1 MADMADTA
9 TEQPTRPPPPRRNTA
24 PGRNSRR
31 GARPRSFDGATI
43 FGLGG
48 AFVLISIAIV
58 MGGSW
63 GAFVDIPAVLIV
75 LGGTCAVTMISF
87 SFSEIRTT
95 QRIIAKSLFNAASD
109 PGEAARNVISLAET
123 ARQRGTLALQDHLAG
138 VRNEPYLARGLTLVI
153 DGTPGAEAERLMRKE
168 LHAIADRHAK
178 GASVLRRAADVAP
191 AMGLIGTLVGLVQML
206 GNLEDPAAIGPAMA
220 VALLTTFYGAVLGNM
235 VLAPLAGKLERKS
248 DDEALV
254 NEVYLLGVSSIGRQ
268 ESPRR
273 LETLVNT
280 ILPPSKRVSFF
291 D

>member
-1 MADMADTA
+1 MTDTA
-9 TEQPTRPPPPRRNTA
+9 TQRPSRPTPRPRNA
-24 PGRNSRR
+24 PGRNNRR
-31 GARPRSFDGATI
+31 AAQARTFDSATI
-43 FGLGG
+43 FGLAG
-48 AFVLISIAIV
+48 AFVLITVAIV
-58 MGGSW
+58 LGGSW
-63 GAFVDIPAVLIV
+63 SAFVDFPALLIV
-75 LGGTCAVTMISF
+75 LGGTSAVTTISF
-87 SFSEIRTT
+87 SLSDIRTT
-95 QRIIAKSLFNAASD
+95 QRVVAQSLFKASRD
-109 PGEAARNVISLAET
+109 AGEAARNVITLAET
-123 ARQRGTLALQDHLAG
+123 ARKSGTLILQDHLAG
-138 VRNEPYLARGLTLVI
+138 LRNEPYLARGLTLVI

>member
-1 MADMADTA
+1 MTDTA
-9 TEQPTRPPPPRRNTA
+9 TQRPSRPTQRNA
-24 PGRNSRR
+24 AGRKSRR
-31 GARPRSFDGATI
+31 GAPPRTFDGATV
-43 FGLGG
+43 FGLCG
-48 AFVLISIAIV
+48 AFVLIATAIV
-58 MGGSW
+58 LGGSW
-63 GAFVDIPAVLIV
+63 GAFVDVPALLIV
-75 LGGTCAVTMISF
+75 LGGTSAVTMISF
-87 SFSEIRTT
+87 SLTDIRTT
-95 QRIIAKSLFNAASD
+95 QRIVAKSLFKTTRDAGD
-109 PGEAARNVISLAET
+109 AARSVISLAET
-123 ARQRGTLALQDHLAG
+123 ARQQGTLALQDHLAG
-138 VRNEPYLARGLTLVI
+138 LRNEPYLARGLTLVV

-178 GASVLRRAADVAP
+178 GAGVLRRAADVAP

-206 GNLEDPAAIGPAMA
+206 GNLEDPSAIGPAMA

>member
-1 MADMADTA
+1 MADTA
-9 TEQPTRPPPPRRNTA
+9 TQQPSRPARPRNNAAGRNT
-24 PGRNSRR
+24 RR
-31 GARPRSFDGATI
+31 GARPRTFDGATI
-43 FGLGG
+43 LGLGG
-48 AFVLISIAIV
+48 AFVLISVAIV
-58 MGGSW
+58 LGGSW
-63 GAFVDIPAVLIV
+63 SAFIDIPAMLIV
-75 LGGTCAVTMISF
+75 LGGTFAVTIVSF
-87 SFSEIRTT
+87 NLSDIRTT
-95 QRIIAKSLFNAASD
+95 QSIVAKSLFKATRDA
-109 PGEAARNVISLAET
+109 GEAARNVISLAET
-123 ARQRGTLALQDHLAG
+123 ARQSGTLVLQDHLAAL
-138 VRNEPYLARGLTLVI
+138 RHEPYLVRGLTLVI

-206 GNLEDPAAIGPAMA
+206 GNLEDPSSIGPAMA

-235 VLAPLAGKLERKS
+235 VFAPLAGKLERKS

-280 ILPPSKRVSFF
+280 ILPPAKRVSFF

>member
-1 MADMADTA
+1 MSDTA
-9 TEQPTRPPPPRRNTA
+9 SQRSTRRPPPSRNSTARRNS
-24 PGRNSRR
+24 GR
-31 GARPRSFDGATI
+31 GARPRSYDGATLL
-43 FGLGG
+43 GLGG
-48 AFVLISIAIV
+48 AFALILTAV
-58 MGGSW
+58 FLGGSW
-63 GAFVDIPAVLIV
+63 GAFVDVPALLIV
-75 LGGTCAVTMISF
+75 LGGTAAVTTISF
-87 SFSEIRTT
+87 NLSDIRTT
-95 QRIIAKSLFNAASD
+95 QSILTKSLFTASRDAGDAAY
-109 PGEAARNVISLAET
+109 NVISLAET
-123 ARQRGTLALQDHLAG
+123 ARKRGTLSLQDHLITLKS
-138 VRNEPYLARGLTLVI
+138 EPYLARGLTLVI

-168 LHAIADRHAK
+168 LHAIAERHAK

-206 GNLEDPAAIGPAMA
+206 GNLEDPSSIGPSMA

-248 DDEALV
+248 DDEGLI

-280 ILPPSKRVSFF
+280 ILPPAMRVSFF

>member
-1 MADMADTA
+1 MTDTA
-9 TEQPTRPPPPRRNTA
+9 TSSSSRRPSRPRNNA
-24 PGRNSRR
+24 AGR
-31 GARPRSFDGATI
+31 GARPRTFDGATI

-48 AFVLISIAIV
+48 AFALIATAIIL
-58 MGGSW
+58 GGSW
-63 GAFVDIPAVLIV
+63 GAFIDAPALLIV
-75 LGGTCAVTMISF
+75 LGGTAAVTTISF
-87 SFSEIRTT
+87 NLSDLRTA
-95 QRIIAKSLFNAASD
+95 QSIIAKSIFKGTRDAGDAAY
-109 PGEAARNVISLAET
+109 NVISLAEL
-123 ARQRGTLALQDHLAG
+123 ARRRGTLVLQDRLTPF
-138 VRNEPYLARGLTLVI
+138 RSEPYLVRGLNLVI

-206 GNLEDPAAIGPAMA
+206 GNLEDPASIGPSMA

-235 VLAPLAGKLERKS
+235 VLAPLAGKLERKA

-280 ILPPSKRVSFF
+280 ILPPAKRVAYF

>member
-1 MADMADTA
+1 MTVTTTQRPSRPTPRPRNNA
-9 TEQPTRPPPPRRNTA
+9 TGRNTRRGEQPRT
-24 PGRNSRR
+24 
-31 GARPRSFDGATI
+31 FDGATI

-48 AFVLISIAIV
+48 AFILISIAIIL
-58 MGGSW
+58 GGSW
-63 GAFVDIPAVLIV
+63 GAFVDIPAMLIV
-75 LGGTCAVTMISF
+75 LGGTSAVTTISF
-87 SFSEIRTT
+87 NISDIRTT
-95 QRIIAKSLFNAASD
+95 QSIVAKSLFKATRDA
-109 PGEAARNVISLAET
+109 GEAARNVISLAET
-123 ARQRGTLALQDHLAG
+123 ARQSGTLTLQDHLVG
-138 VRNEPYLARGLTLVI
+138 LRNEPYLVRGLTLVI

-168 LHAIADRHAK
+168 LHAIAERHAK

>member
-1 MADMADTA
+1 MTDTA
-9 TEQPTRPPPPRRNTA
+9 SQPTRASRAQPA
-24 PGRNSRR
+24 GARR
-31 GARPRSFDGATI
+31 GVRPSRPRAFDGATM
-43 FGLGG
+43 FGLAGALVLIAIAIVLGG
-48 AFVLISIAIV
+48 A
-58 MGGSW
+58 W
-63 GAFVDIPAVLIV
+63 GAFVDVPALLIV
-75 LGGTCAVTMISF
+75 FGGTATVTTISF
-87 SFSEIRTT
+87 NLSDIRAT
-95 QRIIAKSLFNAASD
+95 QSVIAKSLFKATRDA
-109 PGEAARNVISLAET
+109 GEAARNVITLAET
-123 ARQRGTLALQDHLAG
+123 ARQKGTLALQDHLVAL
-138 VRNEPYLARGLTLVI
+138 RHEPYLVRGLTLVI
-153 DGTPGAEAERLMRKE
+153 DGMPGAEAERLMRKE

-248 DDEALV
+248 DEEALV

-280 ILPPSKRVSFF
+280 ILPPDQRVSLF

>member
-1 MADMADTA
+1 MADTA
-9 TEQPTRPPPPRRNTA
+9 TEQPSRPTPQQRNAA
-24 PGRNSRR
+24 PGRNATR
-31 GARPRSFDGATI
+31 GAKPRSFDGATI
-43 FGLGG
+43 LGLGG
-48 AFVLISIAIV
+48 ALVLISIAIV

-63 GAFVDIPAVLIV
+63 GAFVDIPAMLIV
-75 LGGTCAVTMISF
+75 LGGTTAVTMISF
-87 SFSEIRTT
+87 SFSDIRTT
-95 QRIIAKSLFNAASD
+95 QRIVAKSLFNATRDAS
-109 PGEAARNVISLAET
+109 EAARNVVSLAET
-123 ARQRGTLALQDHLAG
+123 ARQRGTLTLQEHLAG
-138 VRNEPYLARGLTLVI
+138 LRNEPYLARGLTLVI
-153 DGTPGAEAERLMRKE
+153 DGTPGAEAERLMRRE

-280 ILPPSKRVSFF
+280 ILPPSKRISFF

>member
-1 MADMADTA
+1 MTDTA
-9 TEQPTRPPPPRRNTA
+9 TQQPSRPVQQPRNNA
-24 PGRNSRR
+24 AGRNSRR
-31 GARPRSFDGATI
+31 GARPRAFDGATI

-48 AFVLISIAIV
+48 AFVLISIAV
-58 MGGSW
+58 LLGGSW
-63 GAFVDIPAVLIV
+63 GAFVDIPALLIV
-75 LGGTCAVTMISF
+75 FGGTTAVTTISF
-87 SFSEIRTT
+87 NLADIRTT
-95 QRIIAKSLFNAASD
+95 QSIVAKSLFTATRDAGD
-109 PGEAARNVISLAET
+109 AARNVISLAEI
-123 ARQRGTLALQDHLAG
+123 ARQRGTLELQEHL
-138 VRNEPYLARGLTLVI
+138 VTLRNEPYLVRGLTLVI

-206 GNLEDPAAIGPAMA
+206 GNLEDPSAIGPAMA

-280 ILPPSKRVSFF
+280 ILPPAKRVSFF

>member
-1 MADMADTA
+1 MADTT
-9 TEQPTRPPPPRRNTA
+9 TEQPTRPTPPQRNA
-24 PGRNSRR
+24 PSQNTRR

-43 FGLGG
+43 FGLAG
-48 AFVLISIAIV
+48 AFVLISIAII

-75 LGGTCAVTMISF
+75 LGGTSAVTMISF
-87 SFSEIRTT
+87 SLADIRTT
-95 QRIIAKSLFNAASD
+95 QRIVAKSLFNATRDAGD
-109 PGEAARNVISLAET
+109 AARNVISLAET
-123 ARQRGTLALQDHLAG
+123 ARQRGTLTLQDHLVG
-138 VRNEPYLARGLTLVI
+138 LRNEPYLARGLTLVI

>member
-1 MADMADTA
+1 MTDTA
-9 TEQPTRPPPPRRNTA
+9 TQRPA
-24 PGRNSRR
+24 PARQRGGRNPRR
-31 GARPRSFDGATI
+31 GAAPRTFDGATLI
-43 FGLGG
+43 GLAGG
-48 AFVLISIAIV
+48 LVLISIAIV
-58 MGGSW
+58 LGGA
-63 GAFVDIPAVLIV
+63 GAAFIDLPALLIV
-75 LGGTCAVTMISF
+75 FGGTTAVTMISF
-87 SFSEIRTT
+87 NLSDLRTT
-95 QRIIAKSLFNAASD
+95 QSIVAKSLFKAIRD
-109 PGEAARNVISLAET
+109 PGEAARTMISLAET
-123 ARQRGTLALQDHLAG
+123 ARQQGTLALQDHL
-138 VRNEPYLARGLTLVI
+138 VSFRNEPYLARGLTLVI

-206 GNLEDPAAIGPAMA
+206 GRLEDPAAIGPAMA

-248 DDEALV
+248 DEEALI

-280 ILPPSKRVSFF
+280 ILPPAKRVSLF

>member
-1 MADMADTA
+1 MADTA
-9 TEQPTRPPPPRRNTA
+9 TEQPSRPAPKRRNA
-24 PGRNSRR
+24 DPGRNPTRGVKSR
-31 GARPRSFDGATI
+31 SLDGATI
-43 FGLGG
+43 LGLVG
-48 AFVLISIAIV
+48 ALVLISAAIV

-63 GAFVDIPAVLIV
+63 GAFVDVPAMLIV
-75 LGGTCAVTMISF
+75 LGGTSAVTMISF
-87 SFSEIRTT
+87 SLSDLRTT
-95 QRIIAKSLFNAASD
+95 QSIIAKSLFNSTRDA
-109 PGEAARNVISLAET
+109 GEAARNVISLAET
-123 ARQRGTLALQDHLAG
+123 ARQSGTLTLQDHLAG
-138 VRNEPYLARGLTLVI
+138 LRNEPYLARGLTLVI

-168 LHAIADRHAK
+168 LHAIAERHAK
-178 GASVLRRAADVAP
+178 GASVLRRASDVAP

-280 ILPPSKRVSFF
+280 ILPPSKRVSLF

>member
-1 MADMADTA
+1 MTDTA
-9 TEQPTRPPPPRRNTA
+9 TQRPSRPTQRNA

-31 GARPRSFDGATI
+31 GAPPRTFDGATV

-48 AFVLISIAIV
+48 AFILIAIAIV
-58 MGGSW
+58 LGGSW
-63 GAFVDIPAVLIV
+63 GAFVDVPALLIV
-75 LGGTCAVTMISF
+75 LGGTTAVTTISF
-87 SFSEIRTT
+87 SLADIRTT
-95 QRIIAKSLFNAASD
+95 QRIVAKSLFKTTRDA
-109 PGEAARNVISLAET
+109 GEAARNVISLAEN
-123 ARQRGTLALQDHLAG
+123 ARQRGTLTLQDNLVG
-138 VRNEPYLARGLTLVI
+138 LRNEPYLARGLTLVI

-168 LHAIADRHAK
+168 LHAIADRHAR

-235 VLAPLAGKLERKS
+235 LLAPLAGKLERKS

-273 LETLVNT
+273 LETLINT

>member
-1 MADMADTA
+1 MADTA
-9 TEQPTRPPPPRRNTA
+9 TEQPSRPAPKRRNA
-24 PGRNSRR
+24 DPGRNPTR
-31 GARPRSFDGATI
+31 GAKSRSLDGATI
-43 FGLGG
+43 LGLVG
-48 AFVLISIAIV
+48 ALVLISAAIV

-63 GAFVDIPAVLIV
+63 GAFVDVPAMLIV
-75 LGGTCAVTMISF
+75 LGGTSAVTMISF
-87 SFSEIRTT
+87 SLSDLRTT
-95 QRIIAKSLFNAASD
+95 QSIIAKSLFNSTRDA
-109 PGEAARNVISLAET
+109 GEAARNVISLAET
-123 ARQRGTLALQDHLAG
+123 ARQSGTLTLQDHLAG
-138 VRNEPYLARGLTLVI
+138 LRNEPYLARGLTLVI

-168 LHAIADRHAK
+168 LHAIAERHAK
-178 GASVLRRAADVAP
+178 GASVLRRASDVAP

-280 ILPPSKRVSFF
+280 ILPPSKRVSLF

>member
-1 MADMADTA
+1 MTDSA
-9 TEQPTRPPPPRRNTA
+9 TQQRSRPAPPSNNA
-24 PGRNSRR
+24 AGRLIARSARSRT
-31 GARPRSFDGATI
+31 FDGATI
-43 FGLGG
+43 LGLGG
-48 AFVLISIAIV
+48 ALVLISIAIIL
-58 MGGSW
+58 GGSW
-63 GAFVDIPAVLIV
+63 GAFIDVPAMLIV
-75 LGGTCAVTMISF
+75 LGGTVTVTTISF
-87 SFSEIRTT
+87 NLSDIRTT
-95 QRIIAKSLFNAASD
+95 QSIVAKSLFKATRDA
-109 PGEAARNVISLAET
+109 GEAARNVISLAET
-123 ARQRGTLALQDHLAG
+123 ARQSGTLALQDHL
-138 VRNEPYLARGLTLVI
+138 VVLRNEPYLVRGLTLVV

-206 GNLEDPAAIGPAMA
+206 GNLEDPASIGPAMA

-235 VLAPLAGKLERKS
+235 ILAPLAGKLERKS

-280 ILPPSKRVSFF
+280 ILPPAKRVAFF

>member
-1 MADMADTA
+1 MTDTA
-9 TEQPTRPPPPRRNTA
+9 TQRPSRPTPRNA
-24 PGRNSRR
+24 AGRNSRR
-31 GARPRSFDGATI
+31 GAPPRSFDGATV
-43 FGLGG
+43 FGLAG
-48 AFVLISIAIV
+48 AFTLITVAIV
-58 MGGSW
+58 LGGSW
-63 GAFVDIPAVLIV
+63 GAFVDVPALLIV
-75 LGGTCAVTMISF
+75 LGGTTAVTTISF
-87 SFSEIRTT
+87 SLTDIRTT
-95 QRIIAKSLFNAASD
+95 QRIVAKSLFKTTRDA
-109 PGEAARNVISLAET
+109 GEAARNVISLAET
-123 ARQRGTLALQDHLAG
+123 ARQRGTLTLQDHLAG
-138 VRNEPYLARGLTLVI
+138 LRHEPYLARGLTLVI

-235 VLAPLAGKLERKS
+235 ILAPLAGKLERKS

>member
-1 MADMADTA
+1 MTDTA
-9 TEQPTRPPPPRRNTA
+9 TQRPSRPTP
-24 PGRNSRR
+24 
-31 GARPRSFDGATI
+31 RPRNAPSRNNRRAAQPRAFDRATI
-43 FGLGG
+43 FGLAG
-48 AFVLISIAIV
+48 AFVLIAVAIV
-58 MGGSW
+58 LGGSW
-63 GAFVDIPAVLIV
+63 GAFVDIPALLIV
-75 LGGTCAVTMISF
+75 LGGTSAVTTISF
-87 SFSEIRTT
+87 SLSDIRTT
-95 QRIIAKSLFNAASD
+95 QSVVAQSLFKSSRDA
-109 PGEAARNVISLAET
+109 GEAARNVITLAET
-123 ARQRGTLALQDHLAG
+123 ARKSGTLILQEHLAG
-138 VRNEPYLARGLTLVI
+138 LRNEPYLARGLTLVI

-280 ILPPSKRVSFF
+280 ILPPSKRVSLF